1 MGSNRRFGLVL
12 VVACGIVYGLSLLR
26 SEEGSTIW
34 LVVGAAL
41 ALITLLIP
49 RILRPARDLW
59 LRLGGLLHVVVS
71 PVLLILF
78 YFTGITPIG
87 LAMKLFRRDSLR
99 LTRNKNTYW
108 VERNPPGPRPQTMTE
123 VF

>member
-1 MGSNRRFGLVL
+1 MGGNRRFGSVL
-12 VVACGIVYGLSLLR
+12 VVACGIFYGIGLLR
-26 SEEGSTIW
+26 YREGSTIW
-34 LVVGAAL
+34 LVVGVAL
-41 ALITLLIP
+41 LVITVAVP

-59 LRLGGLLHVVVS
+59 LRLGGLLHVIIS

-87 LAMKLFRRDSLR
+87 LAMKLLRRDPLR
-99 LTRNKNTYW
+99 LKRKRKTYW
-108 VERNPPGPRPQTMTE
+108 VERHPPGPRPQTMPE

>member
-12 VVACGIVYGLSLLR
+12 VVACGIFYGLSLLR
-26 SEEGSTIW
+26 SGEGSIIW
-34 LVVGAAL
+34 LVVGVFL
-41 ALITLLIP
+41 ALITLAVP

-78 YFTGITPIG
+78 YFTGITPIA
-87 LAMKLFRRDSLR
+87 LAMKLLRRDPLR
-99 LTRNKNTYW
+99 LKRDRETYG